1 MRVGKALRVAAMTF
15 ALAMAVTP
23 ALVDYADAGRG
34 GGRGGGGGHGMRGG
48 GGGHAMRGGGGGGR
62 HYGGGGNRHYGGG
75 GNRHYGGSGNRHYG
89 GAGNRHYGSGK
100 NYSHGQVHRY
110 YRRGHGYGY
119 WRGGVWIATG
129 IVGYGAGSYC
139 SRLYYYNY
147 SRWLYECQ

>member
-1 MRVGKALRVAAMTF
+1 MRIGKTLRVAAMTL

-48 GGGHAMRGGGGGGR
+48 GGGHAMRGVGGGGR
-62 HYGGGGNRHYGGG
+62 HYSGGGSRRYSGYS
-75 GNRHYGGSGNRHYG
+75 GSGSRRYSGGKHYS
-89 GAGNRHYGSGK
+89 GN
-100 NYSHGQVHRY
+100 NYKYKHGHGY
-110 YRRGHGYGY
+110 YRHGHGYGY
-119 WRGGVWIATG
+119 WRGGLWIATG
-129 IVGYGAGSYC
+129 IVGYGGASYC

>member
-1 MRVGKALRVAAMTF
+1 MRIGKTLRVAAMTL

-34 GGRGGGGGHGMRGG
+34 GGRGGGGHGMRGG
-48 GGGHAMRGGGGGGR
+48 GGGHAMRGVGGGGR
-62 HYGGGGNRHYGGG
+62 HYSGGGSRRYSGYS
-75 GNRHYGGSGNRHYG
+75 GSGSRRY
-89 GAGNRHYGSGK
+89 SGK
-100 NYSHGQVHRY
+100 HYSGNHYNYRRGHGY
-110 YRRGHGYGY
+110 YRHGHGYGY

-147 SRWLYECQ
+147 NRWLYECQ

>member
-1 MRVGKALRVAAMTF
+1 MRIGKTLRLAALTF
-15 ALAMAVTP
+15 ALAIAVTP

-34 GGRGGGGGHGMRGG
+34 GGRGGGGMRGH

-62 HYGGGGNRHYGGG
+62 HYGGGYRGGRNYGGG
-75 GNRHYGGSGNRHYG
+75 KHYSGKHYGQGN
-89 GAGNRHYGSGK
+89 
-100 NYSHGQVHRY
+100 

-139 SRLYYYNY
+139 SRLYHYNY
-147 SRWLYECQ
+147 NRWLYECR

>member
-1 MRVGKALRVAAMTF
+1 MRIGKTLRLAALTF
-15 ALAMAVTP
+15 ALAIAVTP

-34 GGRGGGGGHGMRGG
+34 GGRGGGGMRGHGGGHHGMRGG
-48 GGGHAMRGGGGGGR
+48 GGRHYGGGGGR
-62 HYGGGGNRHYGGG
+62 HYGGGNRGGRHYGGG
-75 GNRHYGGSGNRHYG
+75 KHY
-89 GAGNRHYGSGK
+89 SGK
-100 NYSHGQVHRY
+100 HYSHGRNY

-147 SRWLYECQ
+147 NRWLYECQ